1 MRIAEWIQATIAPPI
16 VDIYAVAREYDRS
29 GQPLI
34 NMGQG
39 IPDMMPPA
47 PCLAALADRLA
58 DPALH
63 RYGPDQGLPEL
74 REALAADYQ
83 RRLGVRL
90 DPDREIIITAGA
102 NHGFVLALLALV
114 QPGERVVL
122 GAPYYFNHLMAL
134 QLLGMTGVEWP
145 LTVQGDRFV
154 LDLDGLAPRLAAGA
168 AGVVCVNPN
177 NPTGAVFG
185 AEDIGGVVAACVRR
199 GVPLFYDEVYSLIA
213 FGEEPAGH
221 PYGFAGGREH
231 TIVLGSFSKLF
242 GMTGWRVGYIIAPPP
257 VVEQMMK
264 AQDTTVI
271 CAPVAGQALAAE
283 CLRRCPDYPVV
294 YCRELRRRV
303 HRLSAAVRDI
313 PALAWR
319 EPAGA
324 LFTMLP
330 YRHPEPSRQLAARLV
345 REAGV
350 MAIPGAAFGA
360 SGEGHLRI
368 SFGFSDEA
376 TIAEAGRRLARF
388 FTGDRNRSGR
398 SRTVAPGAGVRT
410 AGVRTAGDPGA
421 DGTPGGADP
430 C

>member
-1 MRIAEWIQATIAPPI
+1 MRIAEWIQATYPPPI
-16 VDIYAVAREYDRS
+16 VDIYAVAREYRRPR
-29 GQPLI
+29 QPLI
-34 NMGQG
+34 NLGQG
-39 IPDMMPPA
+39 IPDMMPP
-47 PCLAALADRLA
+47 PECLAALADRLA

-74 REALAADYQ
+74 RAALADDYR

-90 DPDREIIITAGA
+90 DPEREILITAGA
-102 NHGFVLALLALV
+102 NHGFVLALMATV

-145 LTVQGDRFV
+145 LVVRDDRYV
-154 LDLDGLAPRLAAGA
+154 LDLEGLAPRLAAGA

-185 AEDIGGVVAACVRR
+185 AADIGGVVAACVRC
-199 GVPLFYDEVYSLIA
+199 GVTLFYDEVYNLIA

-221 PYGFAGGREH
+221 PYRFAGGREH

-242 GMTGWRVGYIIAPPP
+242 GMTGWRVGYLIAPPP
-257 VVEQMMK
+257 VVGQMMK

-283 CLRRCPDYPVV
+283 CLRRCPDYPAA
-294 YCRELRRRV
+294 YCRELRGRVRR
-303 HRLSAAVRDI
+303 LAAVVRDI

-324 LFTMLP
+324 LFTLLP
-330 YRHPEPSRQLAARLV
+330 YQHPEPSRQLAARMV

-360 SGEGHLRI
+360 SGEHHLRI

-376 TIAEAGRRLARF
+376 TIVEAGRRLARF
-388 FTGDRNRSGR
+388 FTGDRIRSGR
-398 SRTVAPGAGVRT
+398 SRTAAPGAGDRR
-410 AGVRTAGDPGA
+410 AGGRKAGGRGA
-421 DGTPGGADP
+421 GGVPGGADLS
-430 C
+430 